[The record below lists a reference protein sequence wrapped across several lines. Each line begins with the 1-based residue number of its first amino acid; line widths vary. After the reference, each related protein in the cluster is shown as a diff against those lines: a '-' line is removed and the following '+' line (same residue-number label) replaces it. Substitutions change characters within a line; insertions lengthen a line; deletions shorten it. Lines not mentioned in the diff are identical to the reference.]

1 MTGTRPA
8 DILRQLEPPAETDA
22 ALLARFAR
30 ARDAAAFAEL
40 VRRHGPLVLGVC
52 RRVTGNSHDA
62 EDAFQASFLVL
73 AQKAGAL
80 SNAAL
85 LGNWL
90 YGVAF
95 RVALRAKR
103 AATRRRA
110 REVTVPIMPDP
121 PAPESRA
128 AVPEFGPVLDEEL
141 AALAEHYRDAIVLCD
156 LRGLSREAAAE
167 ALGVPEGTLSSRL
180 ANGRKQLAARLARRG
195 IALPAT
201 GLAMALGTATAS
213 VPAELLA
220 RTCET
225 VTDWAATGTAPAAL
239 AALTK
244 GGLTMRL
251 SLLFGSV
258 LALGITGAVFAAL
271 PANEPP
277 PKQPAV
283 ANAGDD
289 KKPEP
294 KAVAAKPAPLTN
306 APRLINSFDDG
317 IKSVSTVRWNST
329 GTHFVI
335 NGVHTVRGRGP
346 GVGPGG
352 VTEVVR
358 NGFRLYSAEK
368 DRHGFSLTPGEFEEL
383 VGIAPDGSGIFTA
396 RREFDLI
403 SGEHRLTFNKKPAG
417 ETPGVLE
424 PGRSVRLE
432 SLRSHTYAFNTKG
445 DAYRTFVYNGEP
457 GRLTSAST
465 VYEVNVAT
473 GETSKPLLKLGAG
486 TVSLSPTGTRA
497 ALVAEDQ
504 STVTVYDVTRGT
516 KVCEHK
522 IVAPADVPPSK
533 GEYSYAVFSA
543 DGKRLCLA
551 LNIGLTVILD
561 ADTGKPLPALE
572 GTGLARVTPD
582 FHAFTGDGRAFASII
597 VPYKLS
603 VRKGGF
609 GNEQKSI
616 AADTPLLAVWDT
628 NTGKLLKS
636 WPVSKAPVVAM
647 NPSWPM
653 LLILEPNGEK
663 GTRIGFWNFEAD
675 AGDEK

>member
-8 DILRQLEPPAETDA
+8 DILRQLEPPADTDA
-22 ALLARFAR
+22 ALLARFAA
-30 ARDAAAFAEL
+30 ARDSAAFAEL

-52 RRVTGNSHDA
+52 RRVIGNTHDA
-62 EDAFQASFLVL
+62 EDAFQAAFLVL

-80 SNAAL
+80 SHAAL
-85 LGNWL
+85 VGNWL

-110 REVTVPIMPDP
+110 REVTVPTMPDP
-121 PAPESRA
+121 PAPEARA
-128 AVPEFGPVLDEEL
+128 AVPELGSIIDEEL
-141 AALAEHYRDAIVLCD
+141 LALAEHYRDAIVLCD

-180 ANGRKQLAARLARRG
+180 ANGRKKLAARLARRG
-195 IALPAT
+195 IALPAA
-201 GLAMALGTATAS
+201 GLAAALGTATAS

-225 VTDWAATGTAPAAL
+225 VTDWAATGTALAAL

-271 PANEPP
+271 PADEPP
-277 PKQPAV
+277 QPPKSQLTA
-283 ANAGDD
+283 ADD
-289 KKPEP
+289 KKPDP
-294 KAVAAKPAPLTN
+294 KGAAPKPAQLTN

-317 IKSVSTVRWNST
+317 IKSVSMVRWNAT
-329 GTHFVI
+329 GTHFVV
-335 NGVHTVRGRGP
+335 NGLHTMRGRGP
-346 GVGPGG
+346 GTGPGG
-352 VTEVVR
+352 VTEVTR
-358 NGFRLYSAEK
+358 NGFRLYSASN
-368 DRHGFSLTPGEFEEL
+368 DRHGYALTPGEFEEL
-383 VGIAPDGSGIFTA
+383 AGIAPDGSGIFTA

-417 ETPGVLE
+417 EAPGLLE
-424 PGRSVRLE
+424 SGRSVRLE
-432 SLRSHTYAFNTKG
+432 PLRSHTYAFAADGKS
-445 DAYRTFVYNGEP
+445 YRTFVYNGEP

-486 TVSLSPTGTRA
+486 TVCLSPTGSRA

-504 STVTVYDVTRGT
+504 STVTVYDVTRGA
-516 KVCEHK
+516 KVCEYN
-522 IVAPADVPPSK
+522 IVAPADVPQAK
-533 GEYSYAVFSA
+533 NEHAYAVFSA
-543 DGKRLCLA
+543 DGKRLCVA
-551 LNIGLTVILD
+551 LNIGLTVVLD

-572 GTGLARVTPD
+572 GTGLARVMPD
-582 FHAFTGDGRAFASII
+582 YHAFTGDGRALVSIL
-597 VPYKLS
+597 VPYK
-603 VRKGGF
+603 VTPRKGGF
-609 GNEQKSI
+609 GGDQKSI
-616 AADTPLLAVWDT
+616 TSENPVLAVWDAT
-628 NTGKLLKS
+628 TGKLLKT
-636 WPVSKAPVVAM
+636 WPVSKSPVVAM
-647 NPSWPM
+647 NPAWPM
-653 LLILEPNGEK
+653 LLILEANGEK
-663 GTRIGFWNFEAD
+663 GTRIGFWSFEAD
-675 AGDEK
+675 EEDK